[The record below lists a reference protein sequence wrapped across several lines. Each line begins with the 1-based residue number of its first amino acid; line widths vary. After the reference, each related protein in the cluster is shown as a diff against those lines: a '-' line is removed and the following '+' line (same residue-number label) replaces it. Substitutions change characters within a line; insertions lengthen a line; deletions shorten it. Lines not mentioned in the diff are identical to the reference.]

1 MTYLKLRSTQFAP
14 LNCAKCLVVLA
25 GYWTGIATMLCLA
38 VGIAPAGVALLL
50 QVTAGAISSDSAS
63 SPGPLQGEKFRG
75 AQVPEVWKPIARK
88 HQNFGVYHWLYHG
101 FSLKVSY
108 NWDISKSSMAM
119 TTGSQEPVVTTGDP
133 PGQASS
139 KVGWHGQLPFQ
150 GAQLLSR
157 KWLVSRECEKPNA
170 INCHTLTIWG

>member
-1 MTYLKLRSTQFAP
+1 MTCIYIIFSIYVTYLKLRSTQSTP

-50 QVTAGAISSDSAS
+50 QVPFRATQL
-63 SPGPLQGEKFRG
+63 PLPRGKKEERKFLRCL
-75 AQVPEVWKPIARK
+75 PARK
-88 HQNFGVYHWLYHG
+88 HQNFGLYQWLYHG
-101 FSLKVSY
+101 FSLGVSY

-119 TTGSQEPVVTTGDP
+119 TTGSQEPVVLGISQGRP
-133 PGQASS
+133 ASS

-150 GAQLLSR
+150 GAQLLSQTR
-157 KWLVSRECEKPNA
+157 CQKS
-170 INCHTLTIWG
+170 